1 MNITAVKSDTAN
13 ILITAK
19 IDSATIEK
27 NINKIAKQLAKT
39 QQVDGFRKGKVP
51 VKIIKKMYG
60 EKLQQEAES
69 DALGEII
76 EYAKKELNIKNE
88 DIIGEPTFKKYEK
101 NDDGSIDVEMTLS
114 IQPTIEIEGYEK
126 LAIDYEEPTVEEKEI
141 EEKIDK
147 ILEQNT
153 PFKKI
158 KEDRP
163 LQNGDQAVFDF
174 VGKINGVEFE
184 GGSAQNFELLI
195 GSGQFIGGFEEQM
208 IGMKMGET
216 KDINVKFP
224 EDYQSTEL
232 AGKDAIFTI
241 TLHTIKAKDEAKLDE
256 EMVKRLLPGDEN
268 ATVDTVIEQVK
279 EQIKSEK
286 LSKLYNEELKPKL
299 IEALVAEYEFDLP
312 NNIVEQEIDA
322 QVNQKA
328 QTMSADELDE
338 YKGNDEKINE
348 LRESVREDAKN
359 SVKAT
364 FLVDAIAKKEE
375 IVVSDHEVT
384 QTIYYEAMMT
394 NQDPEKIIEYYKE
407 NNLLPAIKMGLIE
420 DKLFSKIL
428 GIKR

>member
-114 IQPTIEIEGYEK
+114 IQPTIEVEGYEK

>member
-114 IQPTIEIEGYEK
+114 IQPTIEVEGYEK
-126 LAIDYEEPTVEEKEI
+126 LAIEYEEPTVEEKEI

-147 ILEQNT
+147 ILEQNS

-174 VGKINGVEFE
+174 VGKIDGVEFE
-184 GGSAQNFELLI
+184 GGSAEKFELLI

-268 ATVDTVIEQVK
+268 ATVDTIIEQVK

-299 IEALVAEYEFDLP
+299 VEALVAEYEFDLP
-312 NNIVEQEIDA
+312 INIVEQEIDA